1 MSTSAG
7 EFGSLGLQ
15 CKQVYGRRSL
25 LSRQDNGSG
34 EPLARNP
41 RPFSRVSVSPKR
53 KLPVLRRVLR
63 ASRQVD
69 PPRGGARTQNGN
81 DETKDLIFNVAFKND
96 LS

>member
-1 MSTSAG
+1 MPTSAG

-34 EPLARNP
+34 EPFARNP
-41 RPFSRVSVSPKR
+41 RLLSRVSVSSKT

-63 ASRQVD
+63 PSRQVD

-81 DETKDLIFNVAFKND
+81 EETRDLVFNVVFKND